1 MRHHGEA
8 LRVEGGQ
15 PTLVDRLASGEVPN
29 AASERLGALVRFSR
43 ELTLLGHGEYER
55 LIADLRAAGLDARAV
70 HDAAQVVAYFNY
82 VNRIA
87 LGLGVEL
94 EPRWGA
100 E

>member
-8 LRVEGGQ
+8 LRVEGGE
-15 PTLVDRLASGEVPN
+15 PALVDRLASGEVPI
-29 AASERLGALVRFSR
+29 AASERLRALVRFSR
-43 ELTLLGHGEYER
+43 ELTVLGHGQCER
-55 LIADLRAAGLDARAV
+55 LVADLRAAGLDARAV

-94 EPRWGA
+94 EPCWGA